1 MQCEHCGNEL
11 SSQALFCGSCG
22 TKVAAPESAEASPGT
37 SGTGDQTELRAGLV
51 ELSEQLNALG
61 AAGEL
66 TGALGA
72 LASSAGDVK
81 HVTAIVGE
89 KGRGKTT
96 LVNRL
101 LGADVLVPGANGHR
115 KPISLAAADH
125 WLRID
130 DRGNAEAT
138 AIPVATDL
146 HVTSIHGPAEVLR
159 QTTLLDTS
167 ALNTPEAEL
176 DIGLLPSLVEADAF
190 LVCVAANQ
198 MLSQTERDVI
208 RHQLLPLLA
217 GDCALVVTHTD
228 AIETEEDQQSLRKR
242 AQRFAGDRMTS
253 IFLPPPGLPPVEVL
267 EFLRRSAAAHQQSRA
282 RSWPRKVAMLL
293 SGIEQ
298 ALADLDSP
306 NDEAVPSPSRQ
317 ERLEAFRR
325 LVETEHSLAL
335 ADAESA
341 LRLRLADL
349 RLQLPDRLGRWTSD
363 HMQHEG
369 ALEISSDVQMA
380 LSQAARTYATSLE
393 SSLSS
398 GAPRSVELAVK
409 GLSGEAV
416 ALGDVASMIDSPQ
429 VERIVRRLDLRIP
442 LLALGGVGVATL
454 VSVAVAPLVAIA
466 ALYAS
471 NDLRRRRDRAL
482 EVAIR
487 TKSVESF
494 SRWLADSESEF
505 VGQLRLAIEPA
516 KANLLNR
523 VQAIVD
529 AAPPIVAAPKAKG
542 ALELVR
548 KCQALANRIAPQGNA

>member
-1 MQCEHCGNEL
+1 MQCEHCGKDL
-11 SSQALFCGSCG
+11 SSQARFCGSCG
-22 TKVAAPESAEASPGT
+22 TKVAAQESAEASPAAAGT
-37 SGTGDQTELRAGLV
+37 NDQTELRARLV

-61 AAGEL
+61 AAGAL
-66 TGALGA
+66 TGALDA
-72 LASSAGDVK
+72 LASSVGNAK
-81 HVTAIVGE
+81 HVTAILGE

-115 KPISLAAADH
+115 NPILLAAAEN

-130 DRGNAEAT
+130 ERGNAEAT
-138 AIPVATDL
+138 AIPVATDVL
-146 HVTSIHGPAEVLR
+146 VSAVHGPAAILR

-176 DIGLLPSLVEADAF
+176 DVGLLPSIVEADAF
-190 LVCVAANQ
+190 LICVAANQ

-208 RHQLLPLLA
+208 RHQLLPLLG

-228 AIETEEDQQSLRKR
+228 AIETEEDQHSLRKR
-242 AQRFAGDRMTS
+242 ALRFAGDRMTS
-253 IFLPPPGLPPVEVL
+253 IFLPPPGQPPEEVL
-267 EFLRRSAAAHQQSRA
+267 EFLRRSAAARLQSRA
-282 RSWPRKVAMLL
+282 QAWLRKVAMLL
-293 SGIEQ
+293 SGMEQ
-298 ALADLDSP
+298 VLADLDSP
-306 NDEAVPSPSRQ
+306 SDEGVPVPSRQ
-317 ERLEAFRR
+317 ERIEAFNR
-325 LVETEHSLAL
+325 LVEAEHSLAL

-349 RLQLPDRLGRWTSD
+349 RLQLPERLGRWTSD
-363 HMQHEG
+363 HMQNEG
-369 ALEISSDVQMA
+369 ALEISSDVQLA

-409 GLSGEAV
+409 GLSGEVV
-416 ALGDVASMIDSPQ
+416 ALGDVASMIDLPQ

-442 LLALGGVGVATL
+442 LLALGGVGVATM
-454 VSVAVAPLVAIA
+454 VSVAVAPVVAIA

-482 EVAIR
+482 ELAIR

-494 SRWLADSESEF
+494 SRWIADSESEF

-523 VQAIVD
+523 VQALVD
-529 AAPPIVAAPKAKG
+529 AAPSIVAAPNAKS

-548 KCQALANRIAPQGNA
+548 KCQTLADRIAPQGSA